1 MIPLTLTQV
10 RDAVGGKAL
19 FNPRMESATQVRS
32 VSTDTRMLEPGCV
45 FFALHGDTFDGHNFL
60 QAAAAGGAVAAVVDR
75 EPDGSL
81 PNLRFILVDDTRKAL
96 GRLASYVRR
105 QMGVCKVIGVV
116 GSNGKTSTKH
126 LISAALSAK
135 LRGSI
140 SPKSFNNDIGV
151 PLTIFPAD
159 PNQDYLVLEMG
170 TNHPGEI
177 RNLTNM
183 AKPDVGVITNC
194 SAEHLEF
201 LGDVM
206 GVRRENSS
214 LIEGIRPGGLL
225 VVNGD
230 DGDLLD
236 AVRGFQGKTVTF
248 GFLPSNDLFA
258 TDIELHADGTS
269 FRLNNRS
276 TRVWVPMLG
285 KHSAANA
292 LAAIAVAR
300 RFGVDEAE
308 AIAAL
313 AVSSKPEMRLQRY
326 EVGRTSIINDAYNAN
341 PASMKAALETLVAL
355 EPPGKSRGRR
365 IAVLGD
371 MREMGVS
378 SDRLHRE
385 LGQQLASH
393 ANDID
398 HAVCIGTQSQL
409 TYDSALQ
416 HGYPKR
422 HLHHFPDAPAAIP
435 HVQDL
440 VRSGDLVLI
449 KASRGIKLERVAEAL
464 SSKRVDAPKM
474 KIVG

>member
-1 MIPLTLTQV
+1 MTPLTLSQV
-10 RDAVGGKAL
+10 REAVGGKAL
-19 FNPRMESATQVRS
+19 FNPRMESSTQVRS
-32 VSTDTRMLEPGCV
+32 VSTDTRRMEPGSV
-45 FFALHGDTFDGHNFL
+45 FFALRGDNFDGHAFL
-60 QAAAAGGAVAAVVDR
+60 SAAAAGGAVAAVVDQ

-177 RNLTNM
+177 RNLTTM
-183 AKPDVGVITNC
+183 ARPDVGVITNC

-206 GVRRENSS
+206 GVRRENSA

-230 DGDLLD
+230 DRDLLD
-236 AVRGFQGKTVTF
+236 AVRGFDGKIVTF

-269 FRLNNRS
+269 FRLNNRP

-285 KHSAANA
+285 KHSAANT
-292 LAAIAVAR
+292 LAALAVAR

-341 PASMKAALETLVAL
+341 PASMKAALETLVGL
-355 EPPGKSRGRR
+355 DPPGKSRGRR

-371 MREMGVS
+371 MREMGIS

-385 LGQQLASH
+385 LGQLLASH
-393 ANDID
+393 AESID
-398 HAVCIGTQSQL
+398 HAVCVGPQSQL

-416 HGYPKR
+416 HGFARR

-435 HVQDL
+435 HVQEL
-440 VRSGDLVLI
+440 VRPGDLVLI
-449 KASRGIKLERVAEAL
+449 KASRSIRLERVAEAL
-464 SSKRVDAPKM
+464 STNGAGAPKM